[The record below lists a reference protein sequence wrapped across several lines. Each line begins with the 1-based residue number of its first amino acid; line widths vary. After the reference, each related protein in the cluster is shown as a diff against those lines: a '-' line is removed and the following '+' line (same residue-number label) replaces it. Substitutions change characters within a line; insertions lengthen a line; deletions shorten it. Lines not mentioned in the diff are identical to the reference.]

1 VILNLINAAA
11 GIAYLA
17 LLALGLYRSRRTASL
32 ADMDR
37 AIAYFMLAALAQ
49 FVSAGIALVQVDRY
63 GWPLVG
69 VQVALLAGI
78 VVLIHLTVKSAD
90 RMEAAR

>member
-1 VILNLINAAA
+1 VILDLITSAA
-11 GIAYLA
+11 GLAYLA

-37 AIAYFMLAALAQ
+37 AIAAFMLAALAQ

-63 GWPLVG
+63 GWPVVG
-69 VQVALLAGI
+69 LQTVLLAGI
-78 VVLIHLTVKSAD
+78 GVVIHLTVKRAD